1 MDYLQK
7 PEFWVSIATL
17 IVAILTLIVT
27 ILALIVAM
35 YIPMQIMK
43 YQQYTNLV
51 GAYMSFEFA
60 HAFQSVIDFFYDDC
74 ERDVERI
81 PAEYKKRFEND
92 MERVIRHGDSG
103 DITNVL
109 HYQRRYLTCFFF
121 ELEICRRSNRTLDR
135 IIRKDWTKSEAFV
148 MRILIC
154 MNDAVDNDKEIFK
167 DISSIKRERLPRTK
181 GINEYLRSLQGIL
194 QNESRW
200 MQPR

>member
-1 MDYLQK
+1 MDCLQK

-17 IVAILTLIVT
+17 ALTFI
-27 ILALIVAM
+27 ALIVAV
-35 YIPMQIMK
+35 YIPTRIMK
-43 YQQYTNLV
+43 YQQYTNLI

-74 ERDVERI
+74 GCDVERI
-81 PAEYKKRFEND
+81 PEAYRTRFDHDLDPAN
-92 MERVIRHGDSG
+92 
-103 DITNVL
+103 NVALADRL

-121 ELEICRRSNRTLDR
+121 ELEICRRSNRTLNR

-154 MNDAVDNDKEIFK
+154 MNDAVDNDKKIFK
-167 DISSIKRERLPRTK
+167 DISSIKRERIPRTK
-181 GINEYLRSLQGIL
+181 GISEYLRSLQEIL

>member
-1 MDYLQK
+1 MDCLQK

-17 IVAILTLIVT
+17 IFAVC
-27 ILALIVAM
+27 
-35 YIPMQIMK
+35 IPMRIMK

-60 HAFQSVIDFFYDDC
+60 HAFQSVIDFFCDDC
-74 ERDVERI
+74 GSDVERI
-81 PAEYKKRFEND
+81 PEAYRTRFDHD
-92 MERVIRHGDSG
+92 MNSDN
-103 DITNVL
+103 NVALSDRL

-121 ELEICRRSNRTLDR
+121 ELEICRRSNRALDR

-181 GINEYLRSLQGIL
+181 GINEYLRSLQEIL

>member
-1 MDYLQK
+1 MKCLQK

-17 IVAILTLIVT
+17 IVTV
-27 ILALIVAM
+27 
-35 YIPMQIMK
+35 YIPIQIMK
-43 YQQYTNLV
+43 FQRYTNLI
-51 GAYMSFEFA
+51 ATYMSLDFA
-60 HAFQSVIDFFYDDC
+60 HALQSVIAFFCDDC
-74 ERDVERI
+74 GHDVERI
-81 PAEYKKRFEND
+81 PVEYKKRFESD
-92 MERVIRHGDSG
+92 MKRVMRHDDSG

-154 MNDAVDNDKEIFK
+154 MNDAVDNDKKIFK

-181 GINEYLRSLQGIL
+181 GINEYLRSLQEIL